1 VDICGNGNK
10 KTNTMGNISYTAVVL
25 DENSRKRLIERFKS
39 IIPPEFEII
48 AHHMTINMGEID
60 PEYQKYLGL
69 PVRLAVEDV
78 AMDDKV
84 IAVGV
89 SGFKTNNPKAHITLA
104 VNRAQGGKPMM
115 SNRLTDW
122 ERIRRPLSLT
132 GKVTE
137 VEYN

>member
-1 VDICGNGNK
+1 
-10 KTNTMGNISYTAVVL
+10 MSNISYSAVVL
-25 DENSRKRLIERFKS
+25 DENSRLRLVNRFKNV
-39 IIPPEFEII
+39 IPEGWEII
-48 AHHMTINMGEID
+48 ADHMTINLGEID
-60 PEYQKYLGL
+60 PEYEKYLGL
-69 PVRLAVEDV
+69 PVRLAVEDI

-89 SGFKTNNPKAHITLA
+89 SGVKTRNPKAHITLA
-104 VNRAQGGKPMM
+104 INRINGGKPMM
-115 SNRLTDW
+115 SKNLTNW